1 MNCDLMKMFR
11 IESFKKKLPIS
22 SSCFVIKCQILFS
35 QQQLNTYFHKRMI
48 CRNKI
53 IFFQSRLFIARKC
66 CTWVDLIRKTSHFE
80 NSFQISNESRFHFI
94 EMLRY
99 YFFIILIIISFLRN
113 WKTTS
118 FIHEFN
124 RGKNKRRV
132 NKTSSSKTQAV

>member
-35 QQQLNTYFHKRMI
+35 HQLLYTYFHKRMI

-80 NSFQISNESRFHFI
+80 NSFQISNESRFKFYRNAQI
-94 EMLRY
+94 LLFY
-99 YFFIILIIISFLRN
+99 YFNHNLFLKKLENNQFDSR
-113 WKTTS
+113 
-118 FIHEFN
+118 I
-124 RGKNKRRV
+124 
-132 NKTSSSKTQAV
+132 